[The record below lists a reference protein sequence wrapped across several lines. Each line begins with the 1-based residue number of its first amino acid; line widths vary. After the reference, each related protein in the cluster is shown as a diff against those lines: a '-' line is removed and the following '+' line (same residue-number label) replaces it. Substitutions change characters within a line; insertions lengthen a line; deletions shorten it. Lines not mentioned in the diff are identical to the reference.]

1 MGIGVKELI
10 IILLIV
16 LILFGRGRITAVL
29 GEVGK
34 GIRAMKDGL
43 RGNSQ
48 EAGKEESITSA
59 STPAEDEKKV

>member
-1 MGIGVKELI
+1 MGIGVKELV

-43 RGNSQ
+43 KGGSQ
-48 EAGKEESITSA
+48 DAQKEENTSS
-59 STPAEDEKKV
+59 STAAAEDEKKA